1 MCPTITAITT
11 YVLQQLDVRRF
22 WTVRSVYKKTVN
34 IQAGELLLALQAASS
49 PMSPISI
56 LTDMEVRDFEALPV
70 KPGQQVSISR
80 DRIHISSLETPV
92 TFLLRPKEVQ
102 STRLTSPPA
111 QFPWGRLLSQVRQ
124 AITGSQAGIFR
135 LLFCDFTDPQAVKTG
150 GEYSLILQ
158 RHKIISANAV
168 YVWNRACTGGCLP
181 KPGRTDRTGDRPY
194 ARK

>member
-49 PMSPISI
+49 PMSPISM

-80 DRIHISSLETPV
+80 DRIHGNPGDVSVTAKRSPKHPFNLPSCSVSLGQASLTGPAGHH
-92 TFLLRPKEVQ
+92 
-102 STRLTSPPA
+102 RLTGRHIPSSVLRFHGPAGCKDRRGIQPDPTAAQNHIRQCGICLEQGMYGGMPPKA
-111 QFPWGRLLSQVRQ
+111 WP
-124 AITGSQAGIFR
+124 
-135 LLFCDFTDPQAVKTG
+135 D
-150 GEYSLILQ
+150 
-158 RHKIISANAV
+158 
-168 YVWNRACTGGCLP
+168 
-181 KPGRTDRTGDRPY
+181 
-194 ARK
+194 

>member
-49 PMSPISI
+49 PMSPISM

-80 DRIHISSLETPV
+80 DRIHISSL
-92 TFLLRPKEVQ
+92 
-102 STRLTSPPA
+102 
-111 QFPWGRLLSQVRQ
+111 
-124 AITGSQAGIFR
+124 
-135 LLFCDFTDPQAVKTG
+135 
-150 GEYSLILQ
+150 
-158 RHKIISANAV
+158 
-168 YVWNRACTGGCLP
+168 
-181 KPGRTDRTGDRPY
+181 
-194 ARK
+194 